1 MQFRIRTASLVLA
14 LGMVVLRAAPSRAET
29 SGDRAAAEALFQL
42 GQRLMTE
49 GKYTDACPKLEASQK
64 LDPGIGT
71 LLYLGECEE
80 KVGRTASAWA
90 TFQEASSLAKSH
102 GDAAR
107 AEIAELRSTALRPL
121 LTYLKLEVDPSARVP
136 GFEVRKNGSLV
147 DPGSFGIGLPADPG
161 TYAIDASAP
170 NRAPWHANVV
180 LPAKLEGPLV
190 VRVPALSA
198 PSMPTPAVTGGEQHR
213 ETPHDEPSG
222 GSAQATWGLVALGT
236 GAAALVTSGVFAI
249 LAKSADNDSK
259 ALCRADDPN
268 VCKPEGVEKR
278 EDAKRLATFA
288 TGFAI
293 GGGVLAG
300 TGAVLYFTAPSDS
313 NGGKASASISFTGK
327 F

>member
-1 MQFRIRTASLVLA
+1 MQLRIRTASLVLA
-14 LGMVVLRAAPSRAET
+14 LGLAVFSAEPARAET

-90 TFQEASSLAKSH
+90 TFQEASSLAKSR
-102 GDAAR
+102 GDTER

-121 LTYLKLEVDPSARVP
+121 LTYLKFEVETTALVP
-136 GFEVRKNGSLV
+136 GFELRKNGAVV
-147 DPGSFGIGLPADPG
+147 DPGSFGVGLPTDPG

-170 NRAPWHANVV
+170 NRSPWHANVV

-190 VRVPALSA
+190 VRVPVLSA
-198 PSMPTPAVTGGEQHR
+198 PQGSAPVPAGGEQRR
-213 ETPHDEPSG
+213 EAPSDDSNG

-236 GAAALVTSGVFAI
+236 GALALVTSGVFAF

-268 VCKPEGVEKR
+268 VCKPEGVQKR
-278 EDAKRLATFA
+278 DDAKRLATFA

-313 NGGKASASISFTGK
+313 NGNEASAGISFAGK